1 MCAAE
6 QLSFGGMPQKLYACT
21 PTRLTSWLDC
31 PRRYR
36 MTYLDRPPPPKG
48 APWAHNSLGASVH
61 NALAG
66 WWRLPLP
73 GRTVTAAGDL
83 LQAGWIAQGFADE
96 RQSAR
101 QRARARAMV
110 ESYVA
115 TLDPADEPLGVER
128 TVATRTDRIA
138 VSGRIDRLDER
149 LAAPAGG
156 ERGTELVVVDY
167 KTGRHLLSTDDA
179 RSSLALALYA
189 VAAARSL
196 RRPCH
201 RVELHH
207 LPSGTRARLGAHR
220 RHAGPAAAP
229 GRGHRRRVRR
239 GGRGLPRRPGARA
252 VRRGVPA
259 AARAG
264 LRLVRLPAA
273 LRRGSR
279 GQPRPP
285 ALGRHHGRGERP
297 DPYSWRAR
305 ASRPAARSRPSAAA
319 SAACQN
325 ALSALAVV
333 SGASTAGEWRRGRD
347 ADPFGGQPRR
357 HLLLRGRLP
366 LVVVL
371 AVQHED
377 GGLGRPGQLGRAVRG
392 AEQVLAHDAQADGGV
407 AQHPFPQE
415 GHDLGRR
422 RPRRRPGAP
431 GWCPRCAGSC
441 AA

>member
-1 MCAAE
+1 MGAAE
-6 QLSFGGMPQKLYACT
+6 QLSFGGMPERLYACT

-36 MTYLDRPPPPKG
+36 MTYLDRPPPPTG

-66 WWRLPLP
+66 WWRRPLP

-83 LQAGWIAQGFADE
+83 LQAGWIGQGFADE

-101 QRARARAMV
+101 QCARARAMV

-149 LAAPAGG
+149 LAGPPDRPGPPGPVDPAGRD
-156 ERGTELVVVDY
+156 RGTELVVVDY
-167 KTGRHLLSTDDA
+167 KTGRHLLGTDDA

-196 RRPCH
+196 R
-201 RVELHH
+201 
-207 LPSGTRARLGAHR
+207 LPAPGRTAPPAQRDRARLGAHR
-220 RHAGPAAAP
+220 RHAGPAGAP

-239 GGRGLPRRPGARA
+239 GGPGLPRWPGARA

-259 AARAG
+259 AARSG

-279 GQPRPP
+279 GRPRAPS
-285 ALGRHHGRGERP
+285 LGRHHGRGERLTGWP
-297 DPYSWRAR
+297 
-305 ASRPAARSRPSAAA
+305 
-319 SAACQN
+319 
-325 ALSALAVV
+325 
-333 SGASTAGEWRRGRD
+333 GASSVLQ
-347 ADPFGGQPRR
+347 GGVGPEGHRAHTQAA
-357 HLLLRGRLP
+357 LLRRSVRVREADAGTVP
-366 LVVVL
+366 GDFAGNL
-371 AVQHED
+371 ANQ
-377 GGLGRPGQLGRAVRG
+377 
-392 AEQVLAHDAQADGGV
+392 
-407 AQHPFPQE
+407 
-415 GHDLGRR
+415 
-422 RPRRRPGAP
+422 
-431 GWCPRCAGSC
+431 
-441 AA
+441 

>member
-1 MCAAE
+1 MGAAG
-6 QLSFGGMPQKLYACT
+6 QLSFGGMPERLYACT

-48 APWAHNSLGASVH
+48 PPWAHNSLGASVH

-128 TVATRTDRIA
+128 TVATRTDRIT

-149 LAAPAGG
+149 PVDPAGPAPHAG
-156 ERGTELVVVDY
+156 RDTGTELVVVDY

-207 LPSGTRARLGAHR
+207 LPTGTVVGWEHTDGTLARQLRRAEDIAAECAGADQAYRGGLESARSDEVFPPRPGPGCGWCDYRQHCAEGSA
-220 RHAGPAAAP
+220 AGPA
-229 GRGHRRRVRR
+229 HRPWD
-239 GGRGLPRRPGARA
+239 GIADEEGA
-252 VRRGVPA
+252 
-259 AARAG
+259 
-264 LRLVRLPAA
+264 
-273 LRRGSR
+273 
-279 GQPRPP
+279 
-285 ALGRHHGRGERP
+285 
-297 DPYSWRAR
+297 
-305 ASRPAARSRPSAAA
+305 
-319 SAACQN
+319 
-325 ALSALAVV
+325 
-333 SGASTAGEWRRGRD
+333 
-347 ADPFGGQPRR
+347 
-357 HLLLRGRLP
+357 
-366 LVVVL
+366 
-371 AVQHED
+371 
-377 GGLGRPGQLGRAVRG
+377 
-392 AEQVLAHDAQADGGV
+392 
-407 AQHPFPQE
+407 
-415 GHDLGRR
+415 
-422 RPRRRPGAP
+422 
-431 GWCPRCAGSC
+431 
-441 AA
+441 